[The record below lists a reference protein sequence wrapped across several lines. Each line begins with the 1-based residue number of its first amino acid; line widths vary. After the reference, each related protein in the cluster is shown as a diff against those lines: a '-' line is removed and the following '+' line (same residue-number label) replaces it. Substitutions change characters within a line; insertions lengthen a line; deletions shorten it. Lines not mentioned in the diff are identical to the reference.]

1 MHNSIPVRSSETLAG
16 DARIPIH
23 LYSGRAVSS
32 RSVPG
37 LQVEAR
43 KGGRRRPEGRMVG
56 SMSGD
61 TPAGVIDA
69 GLWERVSAAFP
80 AVNAAIDQYLAAG
93 GWVPSA
99 SVPVMA
105 QFDTS
110 GWPHM
115 QFPATPGSEVPD
127 YSRLFGLAAGNLRPF
142 SYSGIPEL
150 AAVINYVIGRA
161 DLVERFD
168 VVPESA
174 QVPDGALWFVRL
186 QAAGLVL
193 SVVDRARAL
202 GRPYDRETLLAA
214 YRERERGL
222 LAAELDANLVAP
234 LVLTRL
240 DLSAPL
246 DLGDG
251 VRLEK
256 LDEAIQLARARDSNP
271 VGAVPLVVAGAAT
284 HAVVITGVTIDN
296 SSLAD
301 RMWRGSAPSLPFAE
315 LDLAVECL
323 RVVTRAPT
331 GYAQVFL
338 RPAGWA
344 DQWTHALPP
353 VVDVGVFHRYP
364 ASFDNYGW
372 LKKPTLVSADQLAA
386 LPGIVRSARNAGKT
400 KQGKPARLALRR
412 LSLAGLRDDDDD
424 TLVDAC
430 IGIEALLSNDNI
442 EITHKIAMRGA
453 AALATRSAEPL
464 DPQKAFAMLKAVYGR
479 RSDLVH
485 GTGKDNKAV
494 FDLDGRKVATS
505 ALAVFLLRKLLL
517 SRLTSDPA
525 WTIQDLDDELLVSLT
540 RGIADQAVSPSEHAP
555 AGSPDQDQQL
565 PAAR

>member
-1 MHNSIPVRSSETLAG
+1 
-16 DARIPIH
+16 
-23 LYSGRAVSS
+23 
-32 RSVPG
+32 
-37 LQVEAR
+37 
-43 KGGRRRPEGRMVG
+43 
-56 SMSGD
+56 MSGD
-61 TPAGVIDA
+61 TTAGVIDA
-69 GLWERVSAAFP
+69 GLWERASAAFP

-99 SVPVMA
+99 SVPVMTRFA
-105 QFDTS
+105 TS

-115 QFPATPGSEVPD
+115 QFPFTPAAEVPD
-127 YSRLFGLAAGNLRPF
+127 YSRLFGLTAGNLTPF

-150 AAVINYVIGRA
+150 ADLIGYIIGRA
-161 DLVERFD
+161 DLVERLD
-168 VVPESA
+168 VVPDSA
-174 QVPDGALWFVRL
+174 QVPDRALSFVRL

-214 YRERERGL
+214 YRERERAL
-222 LAAELDANLVAP
+222 LAAELDADLVAP

-240 DLSAPL
+240 DLAAPL
-246 DLGDG
+246 DLGGG

-256 LDEAIQLARARDSNP
+256 LDEEIQLARARSSNP
-271 VGAVPLVVAGAAT
+271 IGAVPLVVSGAAT

-296 SSLAD
+296 SSPAD
-301 RMWRGSAPSLPFAE
+301 RMWRGSAPSLPFAD
-315 LDLAVECL
+315 LDLAIECL
-323 RVVTRAPT
+323 RVVTPAPT

-344 DQWTHALPP
+344 DHWTHALPP
-353 VVDVGVFHRYP
+353 VDEVGVFHRYP

-372 LKKPTLVSADQLAA
+372 LREPALVSADQLAA
-386 LPGIVRSARNAGKT
+386 LPGVVRSARDAGRT
-400 KQGKPARLALRR
+400 KAGKPARLALRR

-442 EITHKIAMRGA
+442 EINHKIAMRGA

-464 DPQKAFAMLKAVYGR
+464 DPQKTFAMLKAVYGR

-485 GTGKDNKAV
+485 GTGKDSKAA
-494 FDLDGRKVATS
+494 FDLDGRKFPTS
-505 ALAVFLLRKLLL
+505 RLAVFLLRKLLL

-525 WTIQDLDDELLVSLT
+525 WSIQDLDDQLLVSLT
-540 RGIADQAVSPSEHAP
+540 RGTPGQAASPSGETPAASPGADQR
-555 AGSPDQDQQL
+555 L